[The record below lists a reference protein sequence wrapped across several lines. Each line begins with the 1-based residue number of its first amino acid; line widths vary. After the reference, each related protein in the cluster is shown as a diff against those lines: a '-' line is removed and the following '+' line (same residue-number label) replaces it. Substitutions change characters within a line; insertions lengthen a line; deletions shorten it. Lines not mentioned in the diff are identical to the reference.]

1 MICPNCKKDIADDS
15 IFCSG
20 CGLKIGGQLPET
32 KNKKI
37 NAKGIAVVIVI
48 VLIAAGGGGI
58 AYMNTTPE
66 AKYNKAEKAY
76 RNRDYKKSV
85 EYYTAA
91 GDYRDAEEK
100 LEQAQTTCHYE
111 DGVNLMEQGDYENAA
126 LALKAANGFED
137 ANEKLESR
145 EYSDAKTAFKK
156 ISGYL
161 DTDEMANACV
171 LMLARED
178 MLAGKLNIAKKALE
192 SLPADCSYK
201 GYKVSALLEILI

>member
-1 MICPNCKKDIADDS
+1 
-15 IFCSG
+15 
-20 CGLKIGGQLPET
+20 
-32 KNKKI
+32 
-37 NAKGIAVVIVI
+37 
-48 VLIAAGGGGI
+48 
-58 AYMNTTPE
+58 MNTTPE

-100 LEQAQTTCHYE
+100 LEQALTTCHYE
-111 DGVNLMEQGDYENAA
+111 D
-126 LALKAANGFED
+126 NGFED